1 MPIIITISHYDNYY
15 EYCDKILKNIF
26 NNDYEIFYNGQ
37 VQGNQDHKLLSAI
50 ENNDVF
56 KIYYRHEL
64 NKPFIYLGETN
75 ISKIIKH
82 RNTPINTISNP
93 NDRLL
98 LHLIIKSE
106 NIQNINIP
114 DNNFIGSGKYKKDIF
129 IHANIPI
136 NSNTNLG
143 FYVI

>member
-1 MPIIITISHYDNYY
+1 MPIIITITHYDNYY
-15 EYCDKILKNIF
+15 ECCDKILKNIF

-56 KIYYRHEL
+56 KIYYRNEL

-82 RNTPINTISNP
+82 RNAPINTIANP

-98 LHLIIKSE
+98 IHLIIKSE
-106 NIQNINIP
+106 NIQNINIS

-143 FYVI
+143 FYLV